1 MSHYF
6 TSPEGPARR
15 RTLTVTLRGTRVD
28 VQVDRGVFSGDRLD
42 PGTRVLLDTV
52 GEPPPSGNLLDL
64 GCGWGPISLALA
76 QASPAARVLAVD
88 VNERALELTRE
99 NAAAAGLALEAWEPA
114 ALLETESQLR
124 LDALWSNPPI
134 RIGKAALHEILR
146 TWLPRLR
153 PGAQAHLVVQKNLG
167 SDSLQ
172 RWIAETLEMDV
183 VRLTSVK
190 GYRVLVV
197 TGAHQSSEI

>member
-6 TSPEGPARR
+6 SSPEGPGRR
-15 RTLTVTLRGTRVD
+15 RTLTVTLRGTPVT

-42 PGTRVLLDTV
+42 PGTTVLLDAV

-64 GCGWGPISLALA
+64 GCGWGPIALALA
-76 QASPAARVLAVD
+76 QASSSARVLAVD

-99 NAAAAGLALEAWEPA
+99 NAAAAGLDHVEAWQPA
-114 ALLETESQLR
+114 ALLAAEPELR

-134 RIGKAALHEILR
+134 RIGKAALHEILQ
-146 TWLPRLR
+146 TWLPRVR
-153 PGAQAHLVVQKNLG
+153 PGAQAHVVVQKHLG
-167 SDSLQ
+167 SDSLH
-172 RWIAETLEMDV
+172 RWIAETLELDV

-190 GYRVLVV
+190 GYRVLQV
-197 TGAHQSSEI
+197 TGA